1 MKFEEAIINDKRTYI
16 SSYWSVIKYSQ
27 ILIFTFYTNDD
38 YNDRLLKIAL
48 FFNSMSLFITI
59 NSLFFN
65 DSSMSHI
72 YYEKGKYEFIYEI
85 PKIILSSIIT
95 FIIKFTMSFLC
106 LTHDKIKDLK
116 KNENLE
122 EINEK
127 ISKIYSC
134 LKIKLVI
141 FYVLLFILN
150 CFYIYYTSIFC
161 SVYNNTQLHLI
172 KDSLLSFT
180 ISLIVPFL
188 LVFFSTFLRLIALKK
203 NIKILYNIS
212 KIIKL
217 IS

>member
-1 MKFEEAIINDKRTYI
+1 MKFEDAIINDKRTFI
-16 SSYWSVIKYSQ
+16 HSYWSVLKYSQ
-27 ILIFTFYTNDD
+27 ILIFTFYTSDD
-38 YNDRLLKIAL
+38 YNDRLLKISL
-48 FFNSMSLFITI
+48 FFNSLALFITI

-65 DSSMSHI
+65 DSSMSHV
-72 YYEKGKYEFIYEI
+72 YHEKGKFEFIYEI

-161 SVYNNTQLHLI
+161 SVYINTQSHLA
-172 KDSLLSFT
+172 KDSLISFAT
-180 ISLIVPFL
+180 NLITPFF
-188 LVFFSTFLRLIALKK
+188 VVCISTFL
-203 NIKILYNIS
+203 
-212 KIIKL
+212 
-217 IS
+217 